1 MMLRVGEYP
10 ISWGSQPIFGCHL
23 LHKLIHIILCPQE
36 NLPTTHQVS
45 ENFQLKLTV
54 RENVGSCIG
63 VSAGAS
69 RGAGARAAKLYF
81 PEFLNSD
88 IDGKYID
95 LYRTLY
101 HSIPVLSHPLN

>member
-1 MMLRVGEYP
+1 M
-10 ISWGSQPIFGCHL
+10 
-23 LHKLIHIILCPQE
+23 
-36 NLPTTHQVS
+36 
-45 ENFQLKLTV
+45 

-95 LYRTLY
+95 SRTFTVVKLRHY
-101 HSIPVLSHPLN
+101 YYYYGTKLDHAQLSAAHNRRCCAHII